1 MAHAVGAQVLVGVLQ
16 PALYIAVGLLHL
28 RVWLA
33 VGHVHRFIA
42 LVGELGG
49 FWVFGGGGVGLQWP
63 LGGGPRH
70 LALGGVYRR
79 LGPGGAG
86 VGWLRVAVWG
96 MGVSLRWVTDLPTRP
111 S

>member
-42 LVGELGG
+42 LVGQLGVSVSLAG
-49 FWVFGGGGVGLQWP
+49 AGSVCNGPWV
-63 LGGGPRH
+63 
-70 LALGGVYRR
+70 A
-79 LGPGGAG
+79 GPGIWRLVVSIEGSG
-86 VGWLRVAVWG
+86 PVGPGMGWLRVSVGG
-96 MGVSLRWVTDLPTRP
+96 MGVSLKWMTGLPTRP